1 MVNEDILTSLRNAV
15 DHGDS
20 LENAIKLALNSGYNS
35 RDVQEAAQ
43 FVSGG
48 TITNFQTQ
56 PSERLAM
63 PAQKKLFSQ
72 NPVLLKSPPPQYL
85 PQVQPQSQSTTN
97 IPLQPQ
103 SQPQSQTQSQT
114 QSQPR
119 TQSTTDTP
127 LQFQPIQQQTPN
139 QNSLM
144 QDLSDIKQNISTG
157 YTNSGS
163 GSGYVSSSSSSSSP
177 SLSQEIEK
185 MKPHENYIKE
195 IILLVVLLLLV
206 GVLISTF
213 IFKDQLLGLFTG
225 I

>member
-15 DHGDS
+15 DHGES
-20 LENAIKLALNSGYNS
+20 LENAIRLALNSGYNQ

-63 PAQKKLFSQ
+63 PSQKKPFSQ
-72 NPVLLKSPPPQYL
+72 NPVLLKNPPSQAQPQIQPKFENPL
-85 PQVQPQSQSTTN
+85 PQ
-97 IPLQPQ
+97 IQ
-103 SQPQSQTQSQT
+103 SQPKIENSLSQI
-114 QSQPR
+114 R
-119 TQSTTDTP
+119 TQPQPITNPP
-127 LQFQPIQQQTPN
+127 LQFQPIQQQTPD

-157 YTNSGS
+157 YTTSD
-163 GSGYVSSSSSSSSP
+163 SGYVSSSSSSSS
-177 SLSQEIEK
+177 LSQEIDK

-195 IILLVVLLLLV
+195 IILLVVLLVLV

-225 I
+225 L